1 MKASRPPAVAAW
13 LLERLGSH
21 RTREAI
27 AGDLAE
33 QCQQGRSVAWYWRQ
47 VVIAIVIGNAT
58 DIWDH
63 KVLTL
68 RAIVLGWAASY
79 ALAKVP
85 LPLSV
90 IGPQQITFHQITL
103 INSVFNSMFL
113 IGIVH
118 TAVVRASTGWL
129 VGRFHRPYQSAMV
142 LAFLSSFLLLDLPW
156 LYRRADDA
164 LVFWKRWID
173 CSFLSSAGRRDSHC
187 RECLG
192 RWIMESRNYEPYE
205 TALSALSRY
214 TVDRF
219 QRMAFVF
226 GSARRGSASVS
237 LGREPHHGRPRLE

>member
-156 LYRRADDA
+156 LYRRA
-164 LVFWKRWID
+164 
-173 CSFLSSAGRRDSHC
+173 
-187 RECLG
+187 ECLG
-192 RWIMESRNYEPYE
+192 RRIMESRNYEPYE

-219 QRMAFVF
+219 QRIAFVF